1 MPVKQ
6 VVLLLGS
13 CPFPERL
20 DLQWFS
26 TTLAAL
32 GPRFH
37 AHAVRAA
44 LCVPDPEAR
53 IASVLKAVE
62 EGGVPATVALEE
74 MRPAMAGGET
84 GECGEA
90 LANQVSAGCVMGW
103 EGVQASLALSQTRN
117 SRALKL

>member
-1 MPVKQ
+1 M
-6 VVLLLGS
+6 VLLLGS

-44 LCVPDPEAR
+44 LCVPDPGAR
-53 IASVLKAVE
+53 TASVLKVVE
-62 EGGVPATVALEE
+62 EGGVPATVALDE
-74 MRPAMAGGET
+74 MRPAKAGSGT
-84 GECGEA
+84 GESGEVF
-90 LANQVSAGCVMGW
+90 ANQVRG
-103 EGVQASLALSQTRN
+103 EL
-117 SRALKL
+117 